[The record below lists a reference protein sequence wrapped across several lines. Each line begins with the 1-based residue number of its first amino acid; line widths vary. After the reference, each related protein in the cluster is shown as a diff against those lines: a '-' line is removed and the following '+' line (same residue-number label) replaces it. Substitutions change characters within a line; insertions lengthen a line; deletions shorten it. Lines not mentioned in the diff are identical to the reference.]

1 MSASI
6 RPRAAWREWRVAA
19 ALVAL
24 SLVPS
29 LAGGL
34 RLAELAR
41 GATVTPANARF
52 FAAPL
57 PVVLHILAVVPFG
70 IAGAFQ
76 FVPHVRRHH
85 RAWHRRAGYAL
96 VVCGLVAALTGLWM
110 TEFYPWPEGDGVA
123 VYLMRLVVGAAML
136 ASILA
141 SIAAIGRRDFDAHG
155 AWMIRA
161 YALGMGAGTQVLT
174 HLPWFILVGKPAE
187 TPRAVLMG
195 GAWLINVIVAEH
207 VIRRGQRL
215 GRVVPAGAIT

>member
-1 MSASI
+1 
-6 RPRAAWREWRVAA
+6 
-19 ALVAL
+19 
-24 SLVPS
+24 
-29 LAGGL
+29 
-34 RLAELAR
+34 
-41 GATVTPANARF
+41 
-52 FAAPL
+52 
-57 PVVLHILAVVPFG
+57 
-70 IAGAFQ
+70 
-76 FVPHVRRHH
+76 
-85 RAWHRRAGYAL
+85 
-96 VVCGLVAALTGLWM
+96 M